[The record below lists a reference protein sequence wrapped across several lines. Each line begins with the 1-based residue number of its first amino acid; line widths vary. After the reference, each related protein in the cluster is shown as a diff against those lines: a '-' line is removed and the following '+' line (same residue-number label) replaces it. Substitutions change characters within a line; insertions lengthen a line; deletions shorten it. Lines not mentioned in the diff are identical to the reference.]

1 MADTTLKKS
10 LPSANLMNC
19 VTPGAMKDTLEV
31 KAAYLSFVKY
41 L

>member
-1 MADTTLKKS
+1 
-10 LPSANLMNC
+10 MNC

-41 L
+41 LREDILDCV